1 MYVLAGGSNMDGR
14 ANADELTAW
23 NLERVRNASA
33 RVRLSYKGG
42 ISADID
48 SISAKDSRDSRT
60 WYNGPLTSLAPND
73 VVAAKFRLKRAFG
86 PELFFGTK
94 MAEDNP
100 TDRFKLVKHSFGG
113 SRLVNASWSH
123 KVPALRALAEWSPGD
138 WRARE
143 VERKGLGLP
152 RGSFRMS
159 ASTGSG
165 ESYEGLIQDVLE
177 RLRNDEST
185 VVSGVLW
192 VHGEIEC
199 RDPEAA
205 GQYADALAEVVAGM
219 RSDLGMPELLFAMLM
234 PWPYAHLEP
243 ALPEFLSSLHALE
256 RTLPHFR
263 LVRAADPSGL
273 HPLEVYADRYA
284 SLEESPF
291 AQAPDV
297 FNHYTEAGMRAAG
310 ELLATHARGIVV

>member
-1 MYVLAGGSNMDGR
+1 M
-14 ANADELTAW
+14 
-23 NLERVRNASA
+23 
-33 RVRLSYKGG
+33 
-42 ISADID
+42 
-48 SISAKDSRDSRT
+48 
-60 WYNGPLTSLAPND
+60 
-73 VVAAKFRLKRAFG
+73 
-86 PELFFGTK
+86 
-94 MAEDNP
+94 
-100 TDRFKLVKHSFGG
+100 
-113 SRLVNASWSH
+113 
-123 KVPALRALAEWSPGD
+123 
-138 WRARE
+138 
-143 VERKGLGLP
+143 
-152 RGSFRMS
+152 
-159 ASTGSG
+159 
-165 ESYEGLIQDVLE
+165 
-177 RLRNDEST
+177 
-185 VVSGVLW
+185 
-192 VHGEIEC
+192 HGEIEC

-310 ELLATHARGIVV
+310 ELLARHVRVGW

>member
-1 MYVLAGGSNMDGR
+1 MYALAGGSNMDGR
-14 ANADELTAW
+14 ANAGELTAS
-23 NLERVRNASA
+23 NLARVRNASA
-33 RVRLSYKGG
+33 RVRLSYIGG
-42 ISADID
+42 FDNAMNMNVSAC
-48 SISAKDSRDSRT
+48 R
-60 WYNGPLTSLAPND
+60 YNGPLASVVPNHLLAE
-73 VVAAKFRLKRAFG
+73 KFRLKRAFG

-100 TDRFKLVKHSFGG
+100 TDRFKLVKHAFGG
-113 SRLVNASWSH
+113 SRLINASWSH
-123 KVPALRALAEWSPGD
+123 TVPALRALAEWSPGD

-143 VERKGLGLP
+143 IERKGLRLP

-159 ASTGSG
+159 AATGSG
-165 ESYEGLIQDVLE
+165 ELYEGLIQDVVE
-177 RLRNDEST
+177 RLRNDESS
-185 VVSGVLW
+185 VLSGVLW

-205 GQYADALAEVVAGM
+205 GEYAGALAELIRGL

-234 PWPYAHLEP
+234 PWPYAHLVP
-243 ALPEFLSSLHALE
+243 ALPEFLTGLHALE
-256 RTLPHFR
+256 RDLPHFR
-263 LVRAADPSGL
+263 LIRATDPTGL

-291 AQAPDV
+291 ADAPDV

-310 ELLATHARGIVV
+310 ELLARHVRVG